1 MTIKQFIEKAIE
13 GGWREEEKPS
23 IYKSETSWACV
34 HFDKVGDEILMYHH
48 QILLDPLAWEAVGK
62 VEGWNKVYEDLYTE
76 GYKRTEKDFAKE
88 IRLQAGN
95 KMHQMID
102 ALIEGGSI
110 ESYLKTL

>member
-1 MTIKQFIEKAIE
+1 MTFNQYLERAIE
-13 GGWREEEKPS
+13 GGYTNPFPWIENVLFMRHRGMGKKTEEEFLMR
-23 IYKSETSWACV
+23 YVLMDVKS
-34 HFDKVGDEILMYHH
+34 
-48 QILLDPLAWEAVGK
+48 WEAVGK